1 MDAGTRTCVC
11 LAFRLQFQ
19 SFCIVSA
26 HSPFHHPR
34 SLRRVSFEPR
44 QARAFTL
51 LELMA
56 TVAVV
61 CLLAAIGLPSYAR
74 IIQKQK
80 VESAKRDLAELGMAL
95 EQYRTQFFALP
106 MSLADIGRANL
117 RDPWNH
123 PYQYLNF
130 DAPVPGI
137 KGKIRKDH
145 NLHPINSEFDLYS
158 MGPDGESRAPLTA
171 KASRDDIL
179 FARDG
184 SFIGP
189 AEDF

>member
-1 MDAGTRTCVC
+1 MT
-11 LAFRLQFQ
+11 
-19 SFCIVSA
+19 
-26 HSPFHHPR
+26 
-34 SLRRVSFEPR
+34 
-44 QARAFTL
+44 
-51 LELMA
+51 

-80 VESAKRDLAELGMAL
+80 IDAAKADLAMLGML
-95 EQYRTQFFALP
+95 IEKYRMNSFDLP
-106 MSLADIGRANL
+106 MSLADLGRADL
-117 RDPWNH
+117 RDPWGH

-130 DAPVPGI
+130 EAPIPGI

-158 MGPDGESRAPLTA
+158 MGPDGQSRAPLTA

>member
-1 MDAGTRTCVC
+1 MT
-11 LAFRLQFQ
+11 
-19 SFCIVSA
+19 
-26 HSPFHHPR
+26 
-34 SLRRVSFEPR
+34 
-44 QARAFTL
+44 
-51 LELMA
+51 

-80 VESAKRDLAELGMAL
+80 IDAAKADLAMLGML
-95 EQYRTQFFALP
+95 IEKYRMNSFDLP
-106 MSLADIGRANL
+106 MSLADLGRADL
-117 RDPWNH
+117 RDPWGH

-130 DAPVPGI
+130 EAPIPGI

-145 NLHPINSEFDLYS
+145 NLHPINNEFDLYS
-158 MGPDGESRAPLTA
+158 MGPDGQSRAPLTA

>member
-1 MDAGTRTCVC
+1 MPS
-11 LAFRLQFQ
+11 LQAAILGIPA
-19 SFCIVSA
+19 SVSA
-26 HSPFHHPR
+26 HAPLQN
-34 SLRRVSFEPR
+34 LRLPGKVSFRPAR
-44 QARAFTL
+44 ARAFTL

-56 TVAVV
+56 TIAVV
-61 CLLAAIGLPSYAR
+61 CLLAAIGMPTYAH
-74 IIQKQK
+74 ILQKQK
-80 VESAKRDLAELGMAL
+80 IDVAKADLAKLGML
-95 EQYRTQFFALP
+95 IEKYRMNTSELP
-106 MSLADIGRANL
+106 MSLADIGQANL
-117 RDPWNH
+117 RDPWGN

-130 DAPVPGI
+130 AAPIPGI

-158 MGPDGESRAPLTA
+158 MGADGQSRSPLTA

-184 SFIGP
+184 SFIGL

>member
-1 MDAGTRTCVC
+1 MT
-11 LAFRLQFQ
+11 
-19 SFCIVSA
+19 
-26 HSPFHHPR
+26 
-34 SLRRVSFEPR
+34 
-44 QARAFTL
+44 
-51 LELMA
+51 

-95 EQYRTQFFALP
+95 EKYRTMHFALP
-106 MSLADIGRANL
+106 MSLAEINRADL
-117 RDPWNH
+117 RDPWGN

-130 DAPVPGI
+130 EAPIPGI

-158 MGPDGESRAPLTA
+158 MGPDGQSRAPLTA